1 MGAVEVSNGTMIREE
16 ISTAKELSGKVNV
29 SIVLEEAIIFKRERV
44 IYPRENDFLVLD
56 MVNVL
61 ALDDLMLLHC
71 FDSIFLGW
79 IAPKPANSDQTECTY
94 IYLVTNAND
103 AYLLRASHQRQH
115 HWDSC
120 HQISSIGQQQ
130 PVPFLT

>member
-71 FDSIFLGW
+71 FDSVFLGW
-79 IAPKPANSDQTECTY
+79 IAP
-94 IYLVTNAND
+94 
-103 AYLLRASHQRQH
+103 
-115 HWDSC
+115 
-120 HQISSIGQQQ
+120 
-130 PVPFLT
+130 

>member
-29 SIVLEEAIIFKRERV
+29 SFVLEEAIIFKRERV

-71 FDSIFLGW
+71 FDSVFLGW
-79 IAPKPANSDQTECTY
+79 IAP
-94 IYLVTNAND
+94 
-103 AYLLRASHQRQH
+103 
-115 HWDSC
+115 
-120 HQISSIGQQQ
+120 
-130 PVPFLT
+130 

>member
-61 ALDDLMLLHC
+61 TLDDLMLLHC
-71 FDSIFLGW
+71 FDSVFLGW
-79 IAPKPANSDQTECTY
+79 IAP
-94 IYLVTNAND
+94 
-103 AYLLRASHQRQH
+103 
-115 HWDSC
+115 
-120 HQISSIGQQQ
+120 
-130 PVPFLT
+130 